1 MQIERC
7 KISKTKKRVHPQ
19 RKINQAEEFV
29 ILAYTRY
36 IDCEPAKDYT
46 GVLPALLGQLGE
58 KYFDYNSVL
67 PDCLNNPEEKIF

>member
-1 MQIERC
+1 
-7 KISKTKKRVHPQ
+7 
-19 RKINQAEEFV
+19 V

-58 KYFDYNSVL
+58 KYFDYNGVL